1 MKAAVLLFAMLSAST
16 SFAVRHQAAAPVD
29 DSAKPRVYLQSQSKG
44 TNQNAARDQSMEMSK
59 DFEETCP
66 GVRITINQQM
76 ADYTVLLNHIEMGLF
91 VRDNQFQLAD
101 RNGDLLSKTREGGSI
116 RYGVQKVCNLILA
129 DWAKNAPRNAP
140 PVPASV
146 APTPAAVAPPA
157 PAAAP
162 APAPVAAVQAPTA
175 QLAIASSP
183 DNAEIEIDGGYVGNT
198 PSAIDATPGEH
209 TVAIHKNGFKVWER
223 KVRITGGNINI
234 TAELEASEQ
243 GVRSASIR

>member
-1 MKAAVLLFAMLSAST
+1 MKVAVLLFAMVSVST
-16 SFAVRHQAAAPVD
+16 SFAARHQDAEPVD
-29 DSAKPRVYLQSQSKG
+29 QSAKPRVYLQSQSKG
-44 TNQNAARDQSMEMSK
+44 NNRNAARDQSMEMSK

-76 ADYTVLLNHIEMGLF
+76 ADYTVLLNHIEVGLF

-116 RYGVQKVCNLILA
+116 RNGVQKVCNLIVA
-129 DWAKNAPRNAP
+129 DWAKNKPQNP
-140 PVPASV
+140 PAE
-146 APTPAAVAPPA
+146 PAAVAPAPA
-157 PAAAP
+157 SAAAP
-162 APAPVAAVQAPTA
+162 AAAPVAAVQAPTA

-183 DNAEIEIDGGYVGNT
+183 NNAEIEIDGGYVGNT

-209 TVAIHKNGFKVWER
+209 LVTIHKKGFVGWER
-223 KVRITGGNINI
+223 KVKVTGGNINI
-234 TAELEASEQ
+234 TAELEPMAE